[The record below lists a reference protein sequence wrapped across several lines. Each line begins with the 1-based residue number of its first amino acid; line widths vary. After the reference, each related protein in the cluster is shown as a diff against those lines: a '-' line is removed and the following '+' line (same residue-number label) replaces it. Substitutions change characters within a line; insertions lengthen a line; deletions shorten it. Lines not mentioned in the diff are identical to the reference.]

1 MKTFLPLL
9 AIVLLV
15 NAIPT
20 AAEPGG
26 KLILNGET
34 EDCALFRALNG
45 SEAVPDECKDSDTKS
60 AFGARPK
67 PPEPVILDRITFDF
81 NSNQLTQNAQTDLSR
96 VAKIMRNPV
105 SVSQVY
111 RLDGHTDLKGDPT
124 YNLKLSKRRAAA
136 VRKYLV
142 SIGVPGNRLDSE
154 GFGSQKL
161 ADPDHPYDLAN
172 RRVEIVNLS
181 QGGN

>member
-1 MKTFLPLL
+1 MKTILPLFAL
-9 AIVLLV
+9 ALLL
-15 NAIPT
+15 NAVPS

-45 SEAVPDECKDSDTKS
+45 SEAVPDECKDGDSKS
-60 AFGARPK
+60 IYARKVEPPK
-67 PPEPVILDRITFDF
+67 TVVLDRITFDF
-81 NSNQLTQNAQTDLSR
+81 NSNQLTPDAENDLSR
-96 VAKIMRNPV
+96 VAKVMRYPV
-105 SVSQVY
+105 SASQVY
-111 RLDGHTDLKGDPT
+111 RLDGYTDLKGDAY

-142 SIGVPGNRLDSE
+142 SIGVPSSRMDSE

-161 ADPDHPYDLAN
+161 ADPDHPYDLVN

-181 QGGN
+181 QGVN